1 MLTTRKVNKL
11 NRSLSVVIPKE
22 VLATTGIKAGDELA
36 FTVND
41 DKSITLRPVVRE
53 RNADAQMVKRYADLY
68 QQLKP
73 AMDYLKE
80 K

>member
-1 MLTTRKVNKL
+1 MAITRKVNKL

-22 VLATTGIKAGDELA
+22 VLATTGIKAGDELSFA
-36 FTVND
+36 VND

-53 RNADAQMVKRYADLY
+53 QDGDEQMVKRYADLY

-73 AMDYLKE
+73 AMDYLRE